1 MREAI
6 GSTFLFKIMI
16 VFIFFFSAFLAIAI
30 NYSQAFRIK
39 NQVINYIEQYEG
51 MNDSSEE
58 EIVNYINDVGY
69 FRTPACDCDSGGAG
83 NNYSC
88 GDTNDDRNGAKIRLD
103 SGNET
108 NGLCV
113 RKLEN
118 GNGDVYYR
126 VTTFVSFDL
135 PIIGEFVT
143 FPVKGETKAITNDR

>member
-69 FRTPACDCDSGGAG
+69 FRTPTCDCDSGGAG

-108 NGLCV
+108 NGLCI
-113 RKLEN
+113 RKLAN
-118 GNGDVYYR
+118 SNGDVYYR